1 MNAPTIVD
9 RDADARL
16 SALLRQTFPETH
28 EWEYRYVD
36 HEWSRIRHVFQSQIC
51 EISGRRVLEFG
62 CNIGASSIVMAHLGR
77 RICIVACDISETFL
91 TLARLN
97 AARYG
102 VSDAI
107 QFVRLQEG
115 AGLPF
120 GDRTFDVITCNS
132 VLEYV
137 KPADLP
143 YIQRELDRV
152 LRPGGHVVVLGTS
165 NRLWPI
171 EAHSRRWLVNYVPAR
186 FDRFFGHRL
195 ERGVWPR
202 QIRSGFG
209 PYEDVLAEL
218 GTEQYMG
225 ARNAAQD
232 SWGKR
237 CTLKLAARFCAVFGL
252 SPGFLTPYLFAI
264 LRKPP
269 TQPAR

>member
-9 RDADARL
+9 GDADARL
-16 SALLRQTFPETH
+16 SALLRQTFPESH

-36 HEWSRIRHVFQSQIC
+36 HEWSRIRHVFSSQIC
-51 EISGRRVLEFG
+51 ELPGRRVLEFG
-62 CNIGASSIVMAHLGR
+62 CNIGASSIVMAHLGSR
-77 RICIVACDISETFL
+77 IVACDINETFL

-97 AARYG
+97 SARYG
-102 VSDAI
+102 VSAAI

-115 AGLPF
+115 APLPF

-143 YIQRELDRV
+143 YVQRELDRV
-152 LRPGGHVVVLGTS
+152 LRPGGHVVVFGTS

-186 FDRFFGHRL
+186 FDRLFPHPL
-195 ERGVWPR
+195 QRGVWPR

-218 GTEQYMG
+218 GPEHYLR

-232 SWGKR
+232 SRAKR
-237 CTLKLAARFCAVFGL
+237 GTLRLAARFCGIFGL
-252 SPGFLTPYLFAI
+252 SPGFLTPYLFAV
-264 LRKPP
+264 LRKPLG
-269 TQPAR
+269 QLAR